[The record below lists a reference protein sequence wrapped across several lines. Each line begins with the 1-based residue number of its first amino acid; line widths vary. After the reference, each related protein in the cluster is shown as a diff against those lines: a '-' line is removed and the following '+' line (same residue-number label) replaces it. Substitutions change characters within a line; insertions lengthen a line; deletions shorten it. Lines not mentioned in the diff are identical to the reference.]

1 MDDLIRQAVTI
12 LRGTWQRRW
21 IGVAAAWLIG
31 VMGIVVVLVIPQQYD
46 AAARIYV
53 NKESILKP
61 LMSGLAVQPDIKQQV
76 AMLSQTL
83 LKRSNVE
90 ELIRRAKL
98 DMEDVKPRPG
108 LVDDIASRLKIE
120 EAGQNNLYTLSYRD
134 TVPARAKL
142 VIAALASIFVES
154 NRTANRKESA
164 EARDFLEG
172 QIRSY
177 EKKLEEAENRL
188 KEFKLRHLDQ
198 TEGGQNYFAK
208 IDAASTRLKE
218 ARLALR
224 EAEDSRNALRRQIDG
239 EAPMSIEFKSAVSEI
254 DERIAT
260 LRRNLDGLLQRF
272 TEQHPDVVGTRRILA
287 QLEAQRSRELAA
299 QEKAPPSKPV
309 ASTNPV
315 YQEIK
320 VALAKAEALVA
331 SLSARVAE
339 YDRSY
344 QLLMTSGRQVPE
356 VEAELAQLNR
366 DYEINKRNYEALV
379 TRRESVQIGGEMDA
393 AGIGDFRIVDPP
405 RVSSKP
411 SPNRLLL
418 LPLVLLGALAAGIA
432 ASFAASQVWPTFVDS
447 ASLRE
452 ATELPVLGA
461 VSFRD
466 TEESRKTA
474 RRGMIGFFSSLGGL
488 VGVYGAVSAILLLL
502 SMRSA

>member
-1 MDDLIRQAVTI
+1 MDDLIRQAVI
-12 LRGTWQRRW
+12 LLRGIWQRRW
-21 IGVAAAWLIG
+21 IGVAAAWLVGIA
-31 VMGIVVVLVIPQQYD
+31 GIVIVLVIPQQFD

-53 NKESILKP
+53 NRESLLKP

-98 DMEDVKPRPG
+98 DVEDVEPQPA
-108 LVDDIASRLKIE
+108 LIDNIARRLKID
-120 EAGQNNLYTLSYRD
+120 EAGQNDLYTLSYRD
-134 TVPARAKL
+134 TDPARAKR
-142 VIAALASIFVES
+142 VIETLAAIFVES

-164 EARDFLEG
+164 EARDFLDG
-172 QIRSY
+172 QIRTY

-188 KEFKLRHLDQ
+188 KEFRLRHLDQ
-198 TEGGQNYFAK
+198 TEGGPNYFAK

-239 EAPMSIEFKSAVSEI
+239 EAPMSLEFKTVVSEI

-272 TEQHPDVVGTRRILA
+272 TEQHPDVIGTRRILA
-287 QLEAQRSRELAA
+287 QIEAQRSRELAA
-299 QEKAPPSKPV
+299 QDKAPPSKTV
-309 ASTNPV
+309 TSTNPV

-339 YDRSY
+339 YERSY
-344 QLLMTSGRQVPE
+344 QQLMASGRQVPE

-366 DYEINKRNYEALV
+366 DYEINKKNYEGLV
-379 TRRESVQIGGEMDA
+379 ARRESVQIGGEINA

-411 SPNRLLL
+411 SPNRLVL
-418 LPLVLLGALAAGIA
+418 LPLVLLGALGAGVA
-432 ASFAASQVWPTFVDS
+432 ASFAASRVWPTFLDS

-452 ATELPVLGA
+452 VTELPVLGA
-461 VSFRD
+461 ISFRNTD
-466 TEESRKTA
+466 ESRETA
-474 RRGMIGFFSSLGGL
+474 RRGLIGFFSSLGGL
-488 VGVYGAVSAILLLL
+488 VGVYGAVSLLLLLL